1 MSFFL
6 SEGLPVSAQAWTK
19 RERALQA
26 LSRASVGASRACLLG
41 DAVMQERWER
51 AEREALRVLD
61 SLDSPRGRL
70 VLQLDAFPDASPL
83 FPGVSDGR

>member
-1 MSFFL
+1 M
-6 SEGLPVSAQAWTK
+6 SAQAWTK

-26 LSRASVGASRACLLG
+26 LSRASVEASRC
-41 DAVMQERWER
+41 
-51 AEREALRVLD
+51 ALRGDKAGQARWDVAELAALAELD
-61 SLDSPRGRL
+61 RLDGRGPRV